1 MSMSARYVVTRLLVA
16 AVLAVLVGLVSGSS
30 YLAGAVGGLG
40 FVVLLVA
47 RRSGRYLTTADG
59 AVLRRDE
66 RGREIAD
73 RAARN
78 GFVVLVLA
86 TGALSMVFHALGRT
100 AVPVGLLE
108 GALALAA
115 LAWLASDL
123 WQRRG

>member
-1 MSMSARYVVTRLLVA
+1 MRMPLAFVATRTLVA
-16 AVLAVLVGLVSGSS
+16 AALGALAVLVGASWYAAGV
-30 YLAGAVGGLG
+30 LAGVALVA
-40 FVVLLVA
+40 LLVT
-47 RRSGRYLTTADG
+47 RRSGRYLSTDNG

-86 TGALSMVFHALGRT
+86 VGAISAVSHALGR
-100 AVPVGLLE
+100 ASVPVGAVE
-108 GALALAA
+108 GALAAGA

>member
-1 MSMSARYVVTRLLVA
+1 MPLAFVATRTLVA
-16 AVLAVLVGLVSGSS
+16 AALGALAVLVGASWYAAGV
-30 YLAGAVGGLG
+30 LAGVALVA
-40 FVVLLVA
+40 LLVT
-47 RRSGRYLTTADG
+47 RRSGRYLSTDNG

-86 TGALSMVFHALGRT
+86 VGAISAVSHALGR
-100 AVPVGLLE
+100 ASVPVGAVE
-108 GALALAA
+108 GALAAGA

>member
-1 MSMSARYVVTRLLVA
+1 MPLAFVATRTLVA
-16 AVLAVLVGLVSGSS
+16 AALGALAVLVGASWYAAGV
-30 YLAGAVGGLG
+30 LAGVALVA
-40 FVVLLVA
+40 LLVA
-47 RRSGRYLTTADG
+47 RRSGRYLSTDNG

-86 TGALSMVFHALGRT
+86 VGAISAVSHALGR
-100 AVPVGLLE
+100 ASVPVGAVE
-108 GALALAA
+108 GALAAGA

>member
-1 MSMSARYVVTRLLVA
+1 MILSARYVATRLFVA
-16 AVLAVLVGLVSGSS
+16 VVLAVLAGLVSGSA
-30 YLAGAVGGLG
+30 YLAGMFGGLI

-47 RRSGRYLTTADG
+47 RRSGRYLSTANG
-59 AVLRRDE
+59 AILRRDE

-86 TGALSMVFHALGRT
+86 TGGLAMVFHALGRT

-108 GALALAA
+108 GALALGA

>member
-1 MSMSARYVVTRLLVA
+1 MRMPLAFVATRTLVA
-16 AVLAVLVGLVSGSS
+16 AALGALAVLVGASWYAAGV
-30 YLAGAVGGLG
+30 LAGVALVA
-40 FVVLLVA
+40 LLVA
-47 RRSGRYLTTADG
+47 RRSGRYLSTDNG

-86 TGALSMVFHALGRT
+86 VGAISAVSHALGR
-100 AVPVGLLE
+100 ASVPVGAVE
-108 GALALAA
+108 GALAAGA

>member
-1 MSMSARYVVTRLLVA
+1 MRMPLAFVATRTLVA
-16 AVLAVLVGLVSGSS
+16 AALGALAVLVGASWYAAGV
-30 YLAGAVGGLG
+30 LAGVALVA
-40 FVVLLVA
+40 LLVA
-47 RRSGRYLTTADG
+47 RRSGRYLSTDNG
-59 AVLRRDE
+59 SVLRRDE

-86 TGALSMVFHALGRT
+86 VGAISAVSHALGR
-100 AVPVGLLE
+100 ASVPVGAVE
-108 GALALAA
+108 GALAAGA

>member
-1 MSMSARYVVTRLLVA
+1 MPLAFVATRTLVA
-16 AVLAVLVGLVSGSS
+16 AALGALAVLVGASWYAAGV
-30 YLAGAVGGLG
+30 LAGVALVA
-40 FVVLLVA
+40 LLVA
-47 RRSGRYLTTADG
+47 RRSGRYLSTDNG
-59 AVLRRDE
+59 SVLRRDE

-86 TGALSMVFHALGRT
+86 VGAISAVSHALGR
-100 AVPVGLLE
+100 ASVPVGAVE
-108 GALALAA
+108 GALAAGA